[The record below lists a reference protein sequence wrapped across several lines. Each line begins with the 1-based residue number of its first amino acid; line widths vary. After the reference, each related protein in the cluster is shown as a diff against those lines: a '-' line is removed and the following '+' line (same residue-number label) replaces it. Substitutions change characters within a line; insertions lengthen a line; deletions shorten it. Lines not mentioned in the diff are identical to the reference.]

1 MNSSSRKPKI
11 CLALP
16 GINYIPDTTY
26 VLNTIPIVNALQDEY
41 DITLVFRSVLNPDFP
56 PEHPYLTIL
65 PSDPTRATLSEGV
78 YFSPTNPFKAFS
90 YLNQLEKFAHN
101 HARQFD
107 LIIERQWI
115 LVGSLASAFSRRG
128 VPAIS
133 IHEAEFYTSKHISWR
148 SWKNWRTEIN
158 TTIMAMILPYLRQR
172 WIDQTH
178 SLIVETEQMKQFLL
192 KHQSIKPDVTI
203 YAIPNGIDPTIFYP
217 RDRQICRQ
225 QLGIAT
231 DAFVLVYVGSLN
243 RFIQEPAPL
252 IQALGQIH
260 HPNIVL
266 HILGDGMK
274 RRELKRLARHY
285 SSPTIF
291 HGKVSQDHAALYIGA
306 ANLCV
311 APYNKSLFPEH
322 QFTSAS
328 LKVCEYLACG
338 RLVMTIPCD
347 RMDHLL
353 DQGRYGFLVENQ
365 TESYRQLLQHLPD
378 PATLTEMETTL
389 IQNLNEGKLMNQ
401 QIVLSWDNISELYK
415 RAIYETLSRFK

>member
-1 MNSSSRKPKI
+1 MNSNSRKPKI

-16 GINYIPDTTY
+16 GINYVPDTTY
-26 VLNTIPIVNALQDEY
+26 VLNTIPIVNALKDEF
-41 DITLVFRSVLNPDFP
+41 DITLVFRSILKADVP
-56 PEHPYLTIL
+56 PEHSYLTIL
-65 PSDPTRATLSEGV
+65 LSNSTESTSSESV

-90 YLNQLEKFAHN
+90 YLNQLEKFAHD

-133 IHEAEFYTSKHISWR
+133 IHEAEFYTAKRVSLR
-148 SWKNWRTEIN
+148 SWKHWRTELN
-158 TTIMAMILPYLRQR
+158 TTIMATILPHLRQR
-172 WIDQTH
+172 WINQTH

-192 KHQSIKPDVTI
+192 KHQRIKPDVNI
-203 YAIPNGIDPTIFYP
+203 YAIPNGVDPTIFYP
-217 RDRQICRQ
+217 RDRPACRQ
-225 QLGIAT
+225 QLGIAP

-274 RRELKRLARHY
+274 RRELKRFARHY

-291 HGKVSQDHAALYIGA
+291 HGKVSQDQAALYIGA

-347 RMDHLL
+347 RMNHLL
-353 DQGRYGFLVENQ
+353 DHGCYGFLVENQ
-365 TESYRQLLQHLPD
+365 TESYIQLLQHLPD
-378 PATLTEMETTL
+378 LGTLTEMETTL
-389 IQNLNEGKLMNQ
+389 IQNLNTGKLANQ
-401 QIVLSWDNISELYK
+401 HIVLSWDHISEFYK
-415 RAIYETLSRFK
+415 QAIRETFSRFK